1 MKFASAVFVLV
12 VLASTVGL
20 HLGSC
25 VHDPVFPDGEPNDT
39 IIIPKDTTSKDTN
52 SKPCEPGKIYFN
64 QQVLPILINSCAI
77 SGCHDPI
84 TKEDGVVLNSFENV
98 IRTGDI
104 KAFDPGGSKLYEI
117 ITENDPK
124 KRMPPPPMNELNTD
138 QKKLILDWISQG
150 AKNDSCDR
158 PKTCDTL
165 AVSFSKDV
173 MPVMRDY
180 CTVCHSGSNP
190 QGNLSLNNYNE
201 IKNVSVTGLLV
212 CVIKWNSSCVK
223 MPKGGQKL
231 DACLISKIEAW
242 VHQGAQ
248 NN

>member
-1 MKFASAVFVLV
+1 MKILSKLMVLLVLSSALGFQ
-12 VLASTVGL
+12 
-20 HLGSC
+20 LGSC
-25 VHDPVFPDGEPNDT
+25 VHEPIFPDGMPNDT
-39 IIIPKDTTSKDTN
+39 TMNPVDTTTKDTM
-52 SKPCEPGKIYFN
+52 SKPCDPSKIYFN
-64 QQVLPILINSCAI
+64 QQILPILLNTCATT
-77 SGCHDPI
+77 GCHDPI

-104 KAFDPGGSKLYEI
+104 KAFDPGGSKLYKA
-117 ITENDPK
+117 ITERDLK

-138 QKKLILDWISQG
+138 QIKLIFDWINQG
-150 AKNDSCDR
+150 AKNDSCDL
-158 PKTCDTL
+158 PKSCDTL

-173 MPVMRDY
+173 FPVMKNY
-180 CTVCHSGSNP
+180 CTVCHSGNTP

-201 IKNVSVTGLLV
+201 VKNVSTTGLLI
-212 CVIKWNSSCVK
+212 CVINWNTSCVK

-242 VHQGAQ
+242 IHQGTQ